1 MSRKYK
7 LKDILKK
14 YDIRPKKKLGQNFI
28 SDCNVLDKIA
38 NNILPVTNLEVIE
51 IGPGPGGL
59 SVSILKNKPSKLIMI
74 EKDSIFKEHLK
85 DLRAGYPETEI
96 ILEIA
101 DVLKTDLDSFIK
113 NKTKIISNLPYY
125 VSSEILVR
133 LLPLNINI
141 IEMVLTFQTELAE
154 RIIALP
160 NQKDYSRLSVIVQSV
175 CNVIKQHNLSAKVFF
190 PEPNVESSVLK
201 FIPKKKILIQD
212 FEALKF
218 LTKLAFN
225 KRRKKIKNSLKNI
238 ENISYYLSVLKIDE
252 NCRPENISVEKYCKL
267 SNLINKK
274 IN

>member
-59 SVSILKNKPSKLIMI
+59 TVSILKNKPSKLIMI
-74 EKDSIFKEHLK
+74 EKDSIFKEHLEN
-85 DLRAGYPETEI
+85 LRVEYPETEI

-101 DVLKTDLDSFIK
+101 DILKTDLDSFIK

-141 IEMVLTFQTELAE
+141 IEMLSSPIQFREGQ
-154 RIIALP
+154 
-160 NQKDYSRLSVIVQSV
+160 NNYRL
-175 CNVIKQHNLSAKVFF
+175 
-190 PEPNVESSVLK
+190 
-201 FIPKKKILIQD
+201 
-212 FEALKF
+212 
-218 LTKLAFN
+218 
-225 KRRKKIKNSLKNI
+225 
-238 ENISYYLSVLKIDE
+238 
-252 NCRPENISVEKYCKL
+252 
-267 SNLINKK
+267 
-274 IN
+274 